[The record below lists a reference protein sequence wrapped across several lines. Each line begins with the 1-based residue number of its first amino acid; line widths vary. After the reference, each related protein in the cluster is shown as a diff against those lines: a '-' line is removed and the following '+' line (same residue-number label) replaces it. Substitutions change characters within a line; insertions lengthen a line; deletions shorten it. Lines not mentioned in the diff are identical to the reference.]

1 MSSISQ
7 PAQKHIRDAE
17 NAWNLGDLEAIVMSN
32 SIDCFWRARVNFL
45 WGREHI
51 RAYVERQP
59 RREIDFHTIFE
70 GWAESEGRLSMRFAS
85 EFRNDSGTWFR
96 AYGSEEMEF
105 DRAGLVIRRLTA
117 ANEHPIQ
124 EHERRLVWPR
134 GRRPSAFPTLSELGF

>member
-7 PAQKHIRDAE
+7 AAQMLIRDAE
-17 NAWNLGDLEAIVMSN
+17 NAWNLGDLGAIIMSN
-32 SIDCFWRARVNFL
+32 SIDCFWRARVHFL
-45 WGREHI
+45 WGREQI
-51 RAYVERQP
+51 RTHVERQS

-70 GWAESEGRLSMRFAS
+70 PWAESEGRLSMRFAS

-124 EHERRLVWPR
+124 DHERVLRWPD
-134 GRRPSAFPTLSELGF
+134 GRRPSSFPTLSELGF